1 MRNGQGLDCHPNPA
15 YGSWESAAYGHDFKT
30 PPEEQRRKK
39 LDGLKALGGPA
50 Q

>member
-1 MRNGQGLDCHPNPA
+1 MVAEKMLKARVPPA
-15 YGSWESAAYGHDFKT
+15 YGSWESAAYSHDFKT

-39 LDGLKALGGPA
+39 FDALKAWGGPA